1 MKKFFFK
8 VACLLLFCFCAK
20 AEVSF
25 EAGVNVQK
33 QAEDSSAAREEA
45 MKEAYRT
52 AFIKVAERLTTKEN
66 VDKLGML
73 TDAQL
78 VHFIKETD
86 IVSEKTTS
94 NEYMADLNIKINGP
108 LLKQYMFEN
117 NMRQIVAPNV
127 EVLILPSYADTQY
140 SGRVLFE
147 DGNVWRQI
155 LLEKGALKIG
165 NLSLK
170 VIEDTPQNREILTP
184 KKAVYI
190 DEQTYAALKANGSFD
205 DVFTVHAVRAG
216 RNNVVLL
223 MRPYNGFQERIVVS
237 DEEGE
242 PFEKAVDEMVE
253 YIARYEQNKNIEQSA
268 YQSKISGIFY
278 QTSLREW
285 LMLEK
290 KLNTIEQIQTV
301 ERGAMDS
308 GKISFSISFSGTLD
322 ALVSTLK
329 QQGIDLSFS
338 NGQYVIK

>member
-1 MKKFFFK
+1 M
-8 VACLLLFCFCAK
+8 LLFCFCAK

-33 QAEDSSAAREEA
+33 QAEDSSVAREEA

-127 EVLILPSYADTQY
+127 EILILPSYADTQY

-147 DGNVWRQI
+147 DGNVWRQA
-155 LLEKGALKIG
+155 LLEKGVLQIG
-165 NLSLK
+165 NLHLK
-170 VIEDTPQNREILTP
+170 VIEDTPKNREILTP
-184 KKAVYI
+184 EKAVYI
-190 DEQTYAALKANGSFD
+190 DEQTYAALKANSSFD
-205 DVFTVHAVRAG
+205 DIFTVHAVRAG

-242 PFEKAVDEMVE
+242 PFEKAIGEMVE

-278 QTSLREW
+278 QTNLRQW

-308 GKISFSISFSGTLD
+308 GKISFSISFSGTLES
-322 ALVSTLK
+322 LVSTLK
-329 QQGIDLSFS
+329 QHGLSLIFS
-338 NGQYVIK
+338 DGQYVLK